1 MAIDVEIRRLA
12 VKAVQSG
19 ISKAAASRHY
29 GIKDRDAITLW
40 MSNPDKYLVSDA
52 ERLAELGGPKRTQSL
67 ANPLTQSP
75 LMAETG
81 AGPSGHLS
89 GQKSPKILHF
99 DIETLPNEGY
109 FFDIYSDRGIA
120 LQFVRRAKA
129 ICCLSYKWH
138 GDDKVVVIMSESPY
152 NDANVCSEFLPVYEQ
167 ADYVCGH
174 YAGGFDIPFIDGR
187 MFANGLKP
195 LPDKNVLDTY
205 KIAKKKFGKTLN
217 SNRLD
222 HLAELLGVGRKN
234 KTDAQLWVDCAQG
247 KPEALQEMAAYNA
260 QDVKLLEDVFTA
272 LRPWF
277 SKKINA
283 NLFIDDATNRCR
295 SCESE
300 NLSLIGYELTA
311 ATMKPQYRCG
321 DCGAVS
327 SFKQVKK

>member
-1 MAIDVEIRRLA
+1 MAIDVKIRRAAVEA
-12 VKAVQSG
+12 VKSG
-19 ISKAAASRHY
+19 ISIAATSRHF
-29 GIKDRDAITLW
+29 GIDKDRIKLW

-52 ERLAELGGPKRTQSL
+52 ERIAGLGK
-67 ANPLTQSP
+67 PLISEPQTKGYTP
-75 LMAETG
+75 VALG
-81 AGPSGHLS
+81 
-89 GQKSPKILHF
+89 KPKILHF

-120 LQFVRRAKA
+120 LQFVKRAKA
-129 ICCLSYKWH
+129 ICCLAYKWH
-138 GDDKVVVIMSESPY
+138 GDDKVVVITSESPY
-152 NDANVCSEFLPVYEQ
+152 NDANVCSEFLPIYEQ
-167 ADYVCGH
+167 ADYVVGH
-174 YAGGFDIPFIDGR
+174 YAGGFDIPFLDGR
-187 MFANGLKP
+187 MFANKLKP

-247 KPEALQEMAAYNA
+247 IPKALEEMAAYNA
-260 QDVKLLEDVFTA
+260 QDVRLLEDVFTA

-277 SKKINA
+277 NKKLNA
-283 NLFIDDATNRCR
+283 NLFVDNVTNRCR

-300 NLSLIGYELTA
+300 NLSLIGYELTS

-327 SFKQVKK
+327 SFKQKKVDDGQKA